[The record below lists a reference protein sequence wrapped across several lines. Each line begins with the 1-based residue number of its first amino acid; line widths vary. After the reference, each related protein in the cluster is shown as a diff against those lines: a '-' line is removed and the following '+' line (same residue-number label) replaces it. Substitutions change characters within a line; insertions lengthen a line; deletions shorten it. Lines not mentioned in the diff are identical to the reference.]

1 MDNRAGE
8 MEVFVAAVD
17 LGNFSAAGRQLGLS
31 PSAVSKLVTRI
42 EERLGTRLLVRSTRA
57 LHLTPEGEAY
67 LLRARRILAEIDE
80 TERVVAGGAA
90 AQPRGL
96 LRLSVTVGFGVRCVV
111 PLVPD
116 FLQRYPEVELDLSI
130 SDSVIDLLEE
140 RADIA
145 IRTGPLPDSSLTARK
160 VMESPRIIVASPAY
174 LQRRGMPKTPDDL
187 DRHNCLTFNF
197 RRNQIDWP
205 FRNPGEERIY
215 RKPVGGNLRV
225 NNGLTMR
232 RFSLQGMGLARLA
245 RFDVEGDIAA
255 GDLVPVL
262 EKFSPGDTVPF
273 HALFVGHDY
282 LAARIRAFIDF
293 LMERIA
299 ERP

>member
-1 MDNRAGE
+1 

-57 LHLTPEGEAY
+57 LQVTPEGEAY

-90 AQPRGL
+90 SQPRGL
-96 LRLSVTVGFGVRCVV
+96 LRISVTVGFGVRCVV

-116 FLQRYPEVELDLSI
+116 FLRRYPEVELDLSI
-130 SDSVIDLLEE
+130 SDSIIDLLEE

-145 IRTGPLPDSSLTARK
+145 IRTGPLRDSSLTARK
-160 VMESPRIIVASPAY
+160 VMESPRIIVAAPAY
-174 LQRRGMPKTPDDL
+174 LKQHGMPKTPADL
-187 DRHNCLTFNF
+187 ERHNCLTFNF

-205 FRNPGEERIY
+205 FRDPGRNPGGDAVFH
-215 RKPVGGNLRV
+215 KPVGGNLRV

-232 RFSLQGMGLARLA
+232 RLCLEGMGLARLA
-245 RFDVEGDIAA
+245 RFDVEADIAA
-255 GDLVPVL
+255 GNLVPVL
-262 EKFSPGDTVPF
+262 EKFSAGDTVPF

-293 LMERIA
+293 LMERIDRSA
-299 ERP
+299 G